1 MRCCCNVKGFITSID
16 IKTGKV
22 QVKAEDGKT
31 YSGVQL
37 ISPLGTNTVPQ
48 ITINAEILLQKSLG
62 SDDSVFGIPF
72 NRIQQ
77 FTTLPLESQGDYAV
91 GSTVGK
97 NNITFKASG
106 KTVENATSKELSVE
120 EYNVTSYNE
129 TNFDGDVTN
138 INSQMVN
145 IEATTEANI
154 NAPIVNLGDGT
165 IFVLNQNAT
174 MQVVIPV
181 GSSAGTYPVQI
192 TSAGQIKVKA

>member
-1 MRCCCNVKGFITSID
+1 MRCFCNVKGFITSID

-72 NRIQQ
+72 NRTQQ

-106 KTVENATSKELSVE
+106 ETVENAKSKELSIE
-120 EYNVTSYNE
+120 EYNVSSYNE
-129 TNFDGDVTN
+129 ANFDGDVTN
-138 INSQMVN
+138 IDSQMVN

-192 TSAGQIKVKA
+192 ISAGQIKVKA

>member
-192 TSAGQIKVKA
+192 TSVGQIKVKA

>member
-37 ISPLGTNTVPQ
+37 ISPIGTNTVPQ

-91 GSTVGK
+91 GSTVGN

-106 KTVENATSKELSVE
+106 ETVENAKSKQLSVE
-120 EYNVTSYNE
+120 EYNLTSYNQA
-129 TNFDGDVTN
+129 NFDGDVTN
-138 INSQMVN
+138 IDSQMVN

-174 MQVVIPV
+174 MQVVIPD

-192 TSAGQIKVKA
+192 TSAGQVKVKA

>member
-192 TSAGQIKVKA
+192 ISAGQIKVKA